1 MRTLIIL
8 PIIALFFASI
18 ACSSASEPIVFTSDR
33 DGNME
38 IFAIDPD
45 NAAELV
51 NLTKSADN
59 EFAPAISPNGR
70 MLAFLS
76 GDDRENALNVLSLHN
91 ENHPRITIGSMEG
104 GHRDHSWAPSSERIS
119 YLVQNGG
126 DPTSHVVGYDGSFVM
141 DLTSVVADEIGG
153 WSYDGSTV
161 AFVVNRDGAQGIYL
175 RNPDGVNE
183 VRLTTTPDYNPV
195 WSPNSHKI
203 AFLSDRDGNPEVYVM
218 NSDAS
223 EQRRLTQT
231 SSAEYDITWSPDG
244 RKLAFVGE
252 EDGNAEIY
260 VVDVRS
266 GETDR
271 LTRNG
276 VRDDQPVWSPDGN
289 RIAFVSYL
297 DGDGEII
304 MMDANGKNQVRL
316 TNNAFDDSSPA
327 W

>member
-1 MRTLIIL
+1 MRTLIAL
-8 PIIALFFASI
+8 PIFALLFASI

-45 NAAELV
+45 NTELV
-51 NLTKSADN
+51 NLTKSADD

-76 GDDRENALNVLSLHN
+76 GSDHDNALNVLSLHN

-183 VRLTTTPDYNPV
+183 VRLTDTPDYNPV

-218 NSDAS
+218 NSDAT

-231 SSAEYDITWSPDG
+231 GSAEYDITWSPDG

-266 GETDR
+266 GEITR

-276 VRDDQPVWSPDGN
+276 VRDDQPVWSPDGS

-316 TNNAFDDSSPA
+316 TNNAFNDSSPA

>member
-1 MRTLIIL
+1 MRTLITL
-8 PIIALFFASI
+8 PIIALLFASL
-18 ACSSASEPIVFTSDR
+18 ACSSASEPIVFTSDM

-45 NAAELV
+45 NAELV
-51 NLTKSADN
+51 NLTKSADD

-76 GDDRENALNVLSLHN
+76 GDDHNNALNVLSLHN
-91 ENHPRITIGSMEG
+91 ENHPRITIAKMEG

-126 DPTSHVVGYDGSFVM
+126 EPSSHVVGYDGSSVM

-183 VRLTTTPDYNPV
+183 VRLTDTPDYNPV

-203 AFLSDRDGNPEVYVM
+203 AFLSDRDGNPEIYVM
-218 NSDAS
+218 NSDAT
-223 EQRRLTQT
+223 EQRRLTNT
-231 SSAEYDITWSPDG
+231 GSPEYDIRWSPDG
-244 RKLAFVGE
+244 RKLAFVSE
-252 EDGNAEIY
+252 QDGNPEIY
-260 VVDVRS
+260 IVDVRS

-276 VRDDQPVWSPDGN
+276 VRDDQPVWSPDGG

-297 DGDGEII
+297 DGDADIF
-304 MMDANGKNQVRL
+304 MMNADGKNQVRL
-316 TNNAFDDSSPA
+316 TNNDFTDSSPA

>member
-45 NAAELV
+45 NVEPV
-51 NLTKSADN
+51 NLTNSATD

-70 MLAFLS
+70 MLAYLS
-76 GDDRENALNVLSLHN
+76 GSDHDNTLNVLSLN
-91 ENHPRITIGSMEG
+91 NKNRRVTIDNIKGK
-104 GHRDHSWAPSSERIS
+104 HRDHTWSPSSERIS

-126 DPTSHVVGYDGSFVM
+126 EPTSHVAGYDGSFVM
-141 DLTSVVADEIGG
+141 DLTSVVPDEIGG
-153 WSYDGSTV
+153 WSYDGNYV
-161 AFVVNRDGAQGIYL
+161 AFVVNRDGERGIWL

-183 VRLTTTPDYNPV
+183 WRITDTPDYNPI
-195 WSPNSHKI
+195 WAPNSNKI

-218 NSDAS
+218 NSDAT

-231 SSAEYDITWSPDG
+231 DAPEYDIIWSPDG
-244 RKLAFVGE
+244 RKLAFVSGQ
-252 EDGNAEIY
+252 DDNAEIY

-266 GETDR
+266 GETAR
-271 LTRNG
+271 LTTNAF
-276 VRDDQPVWSPDGN
+276 RDDQPVWSPDGS

-297 DGDGEII
+297 DGDGDII

-316 TNNAFDDSSPA
+316 TKNDFNDSSPA

>member
-1 MRTLIIL
+1 
-8 PIIALFFASI
+8 
-18 ACSSASEPIVFTSDR
+18 
-33 DGNME
+33 ME
-38 IFAIDPD
+38 IYAIDPD
-45 NAAELV
+45 NTELV
-51 NLTKSADN
+51 NLTKSVDD

-70 MLAFLS
+70 MLAYLS
-76 GDDRENALNVLSLHN
+76 GSDHDNALKVLSLQN
-91 ENHPRITIGSMEG
+91 KNQITIDNIKG

-126 DPTSHVVGYDGSFVM
+126 EPTSHVAGYDGSFVM

-183 VRLTTTPDYNPV
+183 VRLTDTPDYNPV
-195 WSPNSHKI
+195 WSPNSHRI

-218 NSDAS
+218 NSDAT
-223 EQRRLTQT
+223 EQRRLTET
-231 SSAEYDITWSPDG
+231 SAAEYDIAWSPDG
-244 RKLAFVGE
+244 RKIAFVGE

-266 GETDR
+266 GGTAR

-276 VRDDQPVWSPDGN
+276 VRDDQPVWSPDGS

-304 MMDANGKNQVRL
+304 MMDADGKNQVRL
-316 TNNAFDDSSPA
+316 TNNAFNDSSPA